1 VLTINKVILCGRLTE
16 DGCRLT
22 YTTEGTPH
30 VSFTLL
36 LEEASKQG
44 YTYKLYIPI
53 DLFGDKAEQVAE
65 TMTAG
70 DLVLVDGKLQWKS
83 WLDRK
88 GEKQGRL
95 GVLAWQVERP
105 AVPATGSPDVSLAP

>member
-1 VLTINKVILCGRLTE
+1 VLTINKVILCGRVTE
-16 DGCRLT
+16 EGCRLT
-22 YTTEGTPH
+22 YTADAIPH
-30 VSFTLL
+30 CTFTLL

-44 YTYKLYIPI
+44 HTYKLYIPI
-53 DLFGDKAEQVAE
+53 DLFGDKAEQAAE
-65 TMTAG
+65 TIIAD

-95 GVLAWQVERP
+95 GVLAWKVEKPTAP
-105 AVPATGSPDVSLAP
+105 ASLKMAPEA

>member
-1 VLTINKVILCGRLTE
+1 MLTINKVILCGRVTE

-22 YTTEGTPH
+22 YTTDGTPH

-44 YTYKLYIPI
+44 YTYKLYILI
-53 DLFGDKAEQVAE
+53 DLFGDKAEQAAE
-65 TMTAG
+65 TINAG

-95 GVLAWQVERP
+95 AVLAWKVEKP
-105 AVPATGSPDVSLAP
+105 ETSAVVGVDEEP